1 MGSALRLSLAVG
13 ATCATAVLGG
23 SSSTMAA
30 SPKLQG
36 TIEYGSYGSAALKGT
51 VQYSI
56 YLPAGYASSGKRYPV
71 VYFLHGLPAS
81 PTSYRSIGQIVTA
94 VEATGHQAIVVGVQ
108 GARAG
113 DPDPEWLDRSAGRK
127 WETATAKEL
136 VKVVDTRYRTL
147 AERAGRVLIG
157 ISAGGYGAIQIALH
171 NPTVYSA
178 VESWSGYFHATNPQ
192 GTAALDL
199 GTSDANER
207 ADVHKQISSVKRFL
221 ASSKQTYLAFYV
233 GTNDARFRA
242 ENLEFYS
249 ELRRAGLS
257 QIVFHLYPGGHDWAL
272 WTRHSVPW
280 LSRALSVAADPR

>member
-1 MGSALRLSLAVG
+1 MGSPLRLSLAIG
-13 ATCATAVLGG
+13 AACATALLAA
-23 SSSTMAA
+23 SSSTSAA
-30 SPKLQG
+30 STKLQG
-36 TIEYGSYGSAALKGT
+36 TIEYGSYRSAALKGT

-81 PTSYRSIGQIVTA
+81 PASYRSIGQIATA
-94 VEATGHQAIVVGVQ
+94 VQATGHQAIVVGVQ

-113 DPDPEWLDRSAGRK
+113 DPDPEWLDRSDGRK

-171 NPTVYSA
+171 NPTVYSV

-207 ADVHKQISSVKRFL
+207 ADVHKQIASVKRFL
-221 ASSKQTYLAFYV
+221 ASSTPTYFAFYV
-233 GTNDARFRA
+233 GTNDARFRT
-242 ENLEFYS
+242 ENLEFYA

-257 QIVFHLYPGGHDWAL
+257 QIVFHLYRGGHNWAL
-272 WTRHSVPW
+272 WTRHAVTW
-280 LSRALSVAADPR
+280 LEKALSVAADPR